1 MRRFVRLGIG
11 IGFSLAMLAL
21 LFVVLS
27 VRWYQPATTAEASS
41 VRGPARNAQTGKDD
55 TWSPTVPFAVQ
66 TTTTQ
71 GDGRRA
77 PAGVSDGRLPYAVTG
92 KVLDAGGRAVV
103 GLRLELWAS
112 DGSRR
117 LTFARITTGPTG
129 TFHAVASAPV
139 TRLRLA
145 NGVTIPGSIGS
156 WPDPQGV
163 LVTAGTGSQTTSVV
177 IQLLSRAS
185 GPAPPATAPTSP
197 TTTARPSTTAPP
209 PITTSTA
216 ATTTVPQTTSTAP
229 PTSTTVRQT
238 STTVGTTTTTTP
250 QPSTT
255 VAPG

>member
-185 GPAPPATAPTSP
+185 GPAPPA
-197 TTTARPSTTAPP
+197 
-209 PITTSTA
+209 A